1 MIIDAVVLGRVN
13 ILMAAGPASR
23 QKVKHRSSPI
33 VLPLYTVINVFM
45 GSMLSFYD
53 NKNRKSSQQFD
64 RLDL

>member
-23 QKVKHRSSPI
+23 QKVMHRSSLI

-45 GSMLSFYD
+45 GSMFKLL
-53 NKNRKSSQQFD
+53 RQ
-64 RLDL
+64 